1 MTIDALWTGWRSKY
15 LSSLP
20 SPFEGSHSSGNSIF
34 TQILESGLTD
44 EETYIVHRGEYVLA
58 ILNAYPYAVGHLM
71 VLPVR
76 QIANLSDLTPHEST
90 ELWSTVTAASEVLKS
105 EYGPHGLNVG
115 INLGPAAG
123 GSVSEHLH
131 VHIVPRWR
139 GDANFMTS
147 VANAK
152 TISEPLN
159 ETAHRI
165 RRAWTKYGS
174 SS

>member
-1 MTIDALWTGWRSKY
+1 

-20 SPFEGSHSSGNSIF
+20 NPFEGSHSEGKSVF
-34 TQILESGLTD
+34 TQILESGLPD
-44 EETYIVHRGEYVLA
+44 EETFIVHRGQYVFA
-58 ILNAYPYAVGHLM
+58 IMNAYPYSVGHLM
-71 VLPVR
+71 VLPMR
-76 QIANLSDLTPHEST
+76 QISNLAELTAEESL
-90 ELWSTVTAASEVLKS
+90 ELWGTVSHASEVLKS
-105 EYGPHGLNVG
+105 EYEPHGLNVG

-159 ETAHRI
+159 ETAARI
-165 RRAWTKYGS
+165 RQAWTNR
-174 SS
+174 

>member
-1 MTIDALWTGWRSKY
+1 MTIDALWTGWRSQY

-20 SPFEGSHSSGNSIF
+20 NPFDDSHSDGQSIF
-34 TQILESGLTD
+34 TQILTSGLSD
-44 EETYIVHRGEYVLA
+44 DETYIVHRGELVFA

-71 VLPVR
+71 VLPMR
-76 QIANLSDLTPHEST
+76 QIANLADLTLAENL
-90 ELWSTVTAASEVLKS
+90 ELWTTVAHASEVIKH
-105 EYGPHGLNVG
+105 EFKPHGLNIG

-159 ETAHRI
+159 ETASRI
-165 RRAWTKYGS
+165 RHAWTNNESGS
-174 SS
+174 

>member
-1 MTIDALWTGWRSKY
+1 MIEALWTGWRSQY

-20 SPFEGSHSSGNSIF
+20 NPFEGSHLEGRSVF

-44 EETYIVHRGEYVLA
+44 DETFIVHRGELVFA

-71 VLPVR
+71 VLPKR
-76 QIANLSDLTPHEST
+76 QIASLIELTADESL
-90 ELWSTVTAASEVLKS
+90 ELWSTVTHASEVLKS
-105 EYGPHGLNVG
+105 EYKPHGLNVG
-115 INLGPAAG
+115 LNLGPAAG

-139 GDANFMTS
+139 GDANFMTT

-152 TISEPLN
+152 TISEPLI
-159 ETAHRI
+159 ETAARI
-165 RRAWTKYGS
+165 RHAWTTS
-174 SS
+174 

>member
-1 MTIDALWTGWRSKY
+1 MIDALWTGWRSQY

-20 SPFEGSHSSGNSIF
+20 KPFEGSHSEGRSIF
-34 TQILESGLTD
+34 VQILESGLTD
-44 EETYIVHRGEYVLA
+44 DETFIVHRGELVFA

-71 VLPVR
+71 VLPKR
-76 QIANLSDLTPHEST
+76 QIASLIELTPDESL
-90 ELWSTVTAASEVLKS
+90 ELWSTVTHASEVLKS
-105 EYGPHGLNVG
+105 EYKPHGLNVG

-139 GDANFMTS
+139 GDANFMTT

-152 TISEPLN
+152 TISEPLI
-159 ETAHRI
+159 ETAARI
-165 RRAWTKYGS
+165 RHAWTTS
-174 SS
+174 

>member
-1 MTIDALWTGWRSKY
+1 MIDALWTGWRSQY

-20 SPFEGSHSSGNSIF
+20 KPFEGSHLEGRSVF

-44 EETYIVHRGEYVLA
+44 DETFIVHRGELVFA

-71 VLPVR
+71 VLPKR
-76 QIANLSDLTPHEST
+76 QIASLIELTADESL
-90 ELWSTVTAASEVLKS
+90 ELWSTVTHASEVLKS
-105 EYGPHGLNVG
+105 EYKPHGLNVG

-139 GDANFMTS
+139 GDANFMTT

-152 TISEPLN
+152 TISEPLI
-159 ETAHRI
+159 ETAARI
-165 RRAWTKYGS
+165 RHAWTTS
-174 SS
+174 

>member
-1 MTIDALWTGWRSKY
+1 MIDALWTGWRSQY

-20 SPFEGSHSSGNSIF
+20 KPFEGSHLEGRSVF

-44 EETYIVHRGEYVLA
+44 DETFIVHRGELVFA

-71 VLPVR
+71 VLPKR
-76 QIANLSDLTPHEST
+76 QIASLIELTPDESL
-90 ELWSTVTAASEVLKS
+90 ELWSTVTHASEVLKS
-105 EYGPHGLNVG
+105 EYKPHGLNVG
-115 INLGPAAG
+115 LNLGPAAG

-139 GDANFMTS
+139 GDANFMTT

-152 TISEPLN
+152 TISEPLI
-159 ETAHRI
+159 ETAARI
-165 RRAWTKYGS
+165 RHAWTTS
-174 SS
+174 

>member
-1 MTIDALWTGWRSKY
+1 MIDALWTGWRSQY

-20 SPFEGSHSSGNSIF
+20 NPFEGSHSEGRSVF
-34 TQILESGLTD
+34 AQILDSDLTD
-44 EETYIVHRGEYVLA
+44 DETFIVHRGELVFA

-71 VLPVR
+71 VLPKR
-76 QIANLSDLTPHEST
+76 QIASLSELTPNENL
-90 ELWSTVTAASEVLKS
+90 ELWNTVTHASEVLKS
-105 EYGPHGLNVG
+105 EYKPHGLNVG

-139 GDANFMTS
+139 GDANFMTT

-152 TISEPLN
+152 TISEPLI
-159 ETAHRI
+159 ETAARI
-165 RRAWTKYGS
+165 RHAWTMS
-174 SS
+174 

>member
-1 MTIDALWTGWRSKY
+1 MIDALWTGWRSQY

-20 SPFEGSHSSGNSIF
+20 KPFEGSHLEGRSVF

-44 EETYIVHRGEYVLA
+44 DETFIVHRGELVFA

-71 VLPVR
+71 VLPKR
-76 QIANLSDLTPHEST
+76 EIASLIELTADESL
-90 ELWSTVTAASEVLKS
+90 ELWSTVTHASEVLKS
-105 EYGPHGLNVG
+105 EYKPHGLNVG

-139 GDANFMTS
+139 GDANFMTT

-152 TISEPLN
+152 TISEPLI
-159 ETAHRI
+159 ETAARI
-165 RRAWTKYGS
+165 RHAWTTS
-174 SS
+174 

>member
-1 MTIDALWTGWRSKY
+1 MIDALWTGWRSQY

-20 SPFEGSHSSGNSIF
+20 KPFEGSHSEGRSVF
-34 TQILESGLTD
+34 AQILESDLTD
-44 EETYIVHRGEYVLA
+44 DETFIVHRGELVFA

-71 VLPVR
+71 VLPKR
-76 QIANLSDLTPHEST
+76 QIASLSELTPDENL
-90 ELWSTVTAASEVLKS
+90 ELWSTVTHASEVLRS
-105 EYGPHGLNVG
+105 EYKPHGLNVG

-139 GDANFMTS
+139 GDANFMTT

-152 TISEPLN
+152 TISEPLI
-159 ETAHRI
+159 ETAARI
-165 RRAWTKYGS
+165 RHAWTKR
-174 SS
+174 

>member
-1 MTIDALWTGWRSKY
+1 MIDALWTGWRSQY

-20 SPFEGSHSSGNSIF
+20 NPFEGSHSEGRSVF
-34 TQILESGLTD
+34 AQILESDLTD
-44 EETYIVHRGEYVLA
+44 DETFIVHRGELVFA

-71 VLPVR
+71 VLPKR
-76 QIANLSDLTPHEST
+76 QIASLAELTPDESL
-90 ELWSTVTAASEVLKS
+90 ELWSTVTHASEVLKS
-105 EYGPHGLNVG
+105 EYKPHGLNVG

-139 GDANFMTS
+139 GDANFMTT

-152 TISEPLN
+152 TISEPLI
-159 ETAHRI
+159 ETAARI
-165 RRAWTKYGS
+165 RHAWTMS
-174 SS
+174 

>member
-1 MTIDALWTGWRSKY
+1 MIDALWTGWRSQY

-20 SPFEGSHSSGNSIF
+20 NPFEGTHSEGLSVF
-34 TQILESGLTD
+34 TQILESGLSD
-44 EETYIVHRGEYVLA
+44 EETFIVHRGQYVFA
-58 ILNAYPYAVGHLM
+58 IMNAYPYAVGHLM
-71 VLPVR
+71 VLPMR
-76 QIANLSDLTPHEST
+76 QIAHLSELAPHESR
-90 ELWSTVTAASEVLKS
+90 ELWAAVTQASEVLKA
-105 EYGPHGLNVG
+105 EYNPHGLNIG

-159 ETAHRI
+159 ETAARI
-165 RRAWTKYGS
+165 RHAWTNC
-174 SS
+174 

>member
-1 MTIDALWTGWRSKY
+1 LV
-15 LSSLP
+15 
-20 SPFEGSHSSGNSIF
+20 F
-34 TQILESGLTD
+34 
-44 EETYIVHRGEYVLA
+44 A
-58 ILNAYPYAVGHLM
+58 IMNAYPYAVGHLM
-71 VLPVR
+71 VLPMR
-76 QIANLSDLTPHEST
+76 QIAHLSELTPQESL
-90 ELWSTVTAASEVLKS
+90 ELWETVTTGSEVLKT
-105 EYGPHGLNVG
+105 EYNPHGLNIG

-159 ETAHRI
+159 ETAARI
-165 RRAWTKYGS
+165 RHAWTKH
-174 SS
+174 

>member
-1 MTIDALWTGWRSKY
+1 MHSEGRSV
-15 LSSLP
+15 
-20 SPFEGSHSSGNSIF
+20 F
-34 TQILESGLTD
+34 TQILESGLSD
-44 EETYIVHRGEYVLA
+44 EETYIVHRGQYVFA
-58 ILNAYPYAVGHLM
+58 IMNAYPYAVGHLM
-71 VLPVR
+71 VLPMR
-76 QIANLSDLTPHEST
+76 QIAHLSELAPHESL
-90 ELWSTVTAASEVLKS
+90 ELWATVTQASEVLKA
-105 EYGPHGLNVG
+105 EYNPHGLNIG

-159 ETAHRI
+159 ETAARI
-165 RRAWTKYGS
+165 RHAWTKC
-174 SS
+174 

>member
-1 MTIDALWTGWRSKY
+1 VIDALWTGWRSQY

-20 SPFEGSHSSGNSIF
+20 KPFEGSHSEGRSVF
-34 TQILESGLTD
+34 AQILESGLTD
-44 EETYIVHRGEYVLA
+44 DETFIVHRGELVFA

-71 VLPVR
+71 VLPKR
-76 QIANLSDLTPHEST
+76 QIASLAELTPDESL
-90 ELWSTVTAASEVLKS
+90 ELWSTVTHASEVLKS
-105 EYGPHGLNVG
+105 EYKPHGLNVG

-139 GDANFMTS
+139 GDANFMTT

-152 TISEPLN
+152 TISEPLI
-159 ETAHRI
+159 ETAARI
-165 RRAWTKYGS
+165 RHAWTMS
-174 SS
+174 

>member
-1 MTIDALWTGWRSKY
+1 MIDALWTGWRSQY

-20 SPFEGSHSSGNSIF
+20 NPFEGSHSEGRSVF
-34 TQILESGLTD
+34 AQILESDLTD
-44 EETYIVHRGEYVLA
+44 DETFIVHRGELVFA

-71 VLPVR
+71 VLPKR
-76 QIANLSDLTPHEST
+76 QIASLSELTPDENI
-90 ELWSTVTAASEVLKS
+90 ELWSTVTHASEVLKS
-105 EYGPHGLNVG
+105 EYKPHGLNVG

-139 GDANFMTS
+139 GDANFMTT

-152 TISEPLN
+152 TISEPLI
-159 ETAHRI
+159 ETAARI
-165 RRAWTKYGS
+165 RHAWTRN
-174 SS
+174 

>member
-1 MTIDALWTGWRSKY
+1 MIDALWTGWRSQY

-20 SPFEGSHSSGNSIF
+20 NPFEGSHSEGRSVF
-34 TQILESGLTD
+34 ARILESDLTD
-44 EETYIVHRGEYVLA
+44 DETFIVHRGELVFA

-71 VLPVR
+71 VLPKR
-76 QIANLSDLTPHEST
+76 QIASLSELTPDENI
-90 ELWSTVTAASEVLKS
+90 ELWSTVTHASEVLKS
-105 EYGPHGLNVG
+105 EYKPHGLNVG

-139 GDANFMTS
+139 GDANFMTT

-152 TISEPLN
+152 TISEPLI
-159 ETAHRI
+159 ETAARI
-165 RRAWTKYGS
+165 RHAWTMS
-174 SS
+174 

>member
-1 MTIDALWTGWRSKY
+1 MIDALWTGWRSQY

-20 SPFEGSHSSGNSIF
+20 KPFEGSHSEGRSIF
-34 TQILESGLTD
+34 VQILESGLTD
-44 EETYIVHRGEYVLA
+44 DETFIVHRGELVFA

-71 VLPVR
+71 VLPKR
-76 QIANLSDLTPHEST
+76 QIASLIELTPDESL
-90 ELWSTVTAASEVLKS
+90 ELWSTVAHASEVLKS
-105 EYGPHGLNVG
+105 EYKPHGLNVG

-139 GDANFMTS
+139 GDANFMTT

-152 TISEPLN
+152 TISEPLI
-159 ETAHRI
+159 ETAARI
-165 RRAWTKYGS
+165 RHAWTNC
-174 SS
+174 